1 MQASR
6 SSVRYKLSESVSA
19 VKLEEHPG
27 STLRRPTT
35 TLVEI
40 PANVVVELEGL
51 VAPSGLVNI
60 LWAGAAFSV
69 FYEDLNEKA
78 DLMGTDGTQD

>member
-6 SSVRYKLSESVSA
+6 PPIRYRLSGSVNA

-27 STLRRPTT
+27 STLRSPTG

-40 PANVVVELEGL
+40 PANTIIELEGA
-51 VAPSGLVNI
+51 VASSGLINI
-60 LWAGAAFSV
+60 IWDGVAFSV
-69 FYEDLNEKA
+69 FYEDLK
-78 DLMGTDGTQD
+78 DKTQAC